1 MLITHPT
8 LLSSEADRT
17 RLAEAMRIL
26 SNVDIMRADE
36 SAGVLF
42 TEDYTDLN
50 ILRESAHV
58 LGHPLYEPL
67 LKTIMCK
74 STVTEHRD
82 GAAGI
87 SAKDYYDKLTL
98 VRADL
103 PGVFLVDGNAHPHIQ
118 PTAITGSGLQR
129 LRGGDTRLRV
139 ICSIRKPWRGTW
151 PKIGP
156 GAAAVHVAELRKH
169 LEENYPP
176 AFLRE
181 PLKDASF

>member
-50 ILRESAHV
+50 ILREWARV

-103 PGVFLVDGNAHPHIQ
+103 PGVFLVDGDAHPIQ

-129 LRGGDTRLRV
+129 LR
-139 ICSIRKPWRGTW
+139 WRRYEIESYLFH
-151 PKIGP
+151 PE
-156 GAAAVHVAELRKH
+156 AMARYVAEKSGPA
-169 LEENYPP
+169 PP
-176 AFLRE
+176 PFTLPSCGSTWKKTIR
-181 PLKDASF
+181 PPS